1 MTGPKSEKRKAGQRR
16 TQEERSATT
25 REKVIRAAID
35 CLVEEGL
42 HNTTAARIAA
52 RSGVTWG
59 AIAHQFGDK
68 DSVFLAVLEWNT
80 QIYQRHL
87 DVAMERAGANPAER
101 LCALIDVTWSYMN
114 EPASYAF
121 SELIIHNRAS
131 SDERIIEQQDKV
143 SNKWMKGVWE
153 RLFGGYDIPAEKS
166 ETARNFVLATL
177 QGLSLMRLISHRQ
190 PKFKKEIAALK
201 QLAAQMLTPDF

>member
-1 MTGPKSEKRKAGQRR
+1 MTAPKGAERKARQRR

-35 CLVEEGL
+35 CIVEEGL

-68 DSVFLAVLEWNT
+68 DSVFLAVVEWNT
-80 QIYQRHL
+80 EIYQRHL
-87 DVAMERAGANPAER
+87 NIAMATAGASPAER
-101 LCALIDVTWSYMN
+101 LATLIDVTWNYIN
-114 EPASYAF
+114 EPASFAF
-121 SELIIHNRAS
+121 NELIIHNRAS
-131 SDERIIEQQDKV
+131 SNERIIEQQDEL
-143 SNKWMKGVWE
+143 SNKLMKGVWD
-153 RLFGGYDIPAEKS
+153 RLFGGFDIPAEKL

-177 QGLSLMRLISHRQ
+177 QGLSLMRLITHRR

-201 QLAAQMLTPDF
+201 QFAARMLAPDF